1 MLDRDPVNKI
11 SIIFKIPII
20 VSETQFLKNA
30 PTWYCQFW
38 SFVNQQLFY
47 ICQRLKQHNK
57 CSHKTTKITQF
68 TAINITNKILKGIK
82 LQNEQFNN

>member
-20 VSETQFLKNA
+20 VSETKFLKN
-30 PTWYCQFW
+30 TRYCQFW
-38 SFVNQQLFY
+38 SVVNQQLFC